1 MFNRSQIM
9 TEAWARYRDIR
20 ARYGKWQIE
29 RGIVDASF
37 SACLKTEWR
46 IAKAGAAKAARQLKI
61 DALLAGSKAGTL
73 RALLSALEN
82 VQYLSFRYRAADE
95 RVAIERKI
103 ETLLG
108 EAA

>member
-1 MFNRSQIM
+1 MFNLSQIM
-9 TEAWARYRDIR
+9 TAAWAQYHDIR

-37 SACLKTEWR
+37 SACLKTAWR
-46 IAKAGAAKAARQLKI
+46 IAKADAAKAARQRKI
-61 DALLAGSKAGTL
+61 DALLSSPSAARL
-73 RALLSALEN
+73 RSLLNALEN

-95 RVAIERKI
+95 RVAIERQI

>member
-9 TEAWARYRDIR
+9 KAAWVRYHDIR

-46 IAKAGAAKAARQLKI
+46 IAKADAAKEARQRKI
-61 DALLAGSKAGTL
+61 DALLTGPQASKL
-73 RALLSALEN
+73 RGLLGALEN
-82 VQYLSFRYRAADE
+82 VQYLSFRYRAGAE
-95 RVAIERKI
+95 HAAIEQQI
-103 ETLLG
+103 ETLIG